1 MGVDHREAERAFRPA
16 RPRVSRLAELIGR
29 IAAADVVWDFVGDDD
44 VAVTGA
50 CLDSRAVQP
59 GDLYIAL
66 PGARAHGAD
75 FAEQAASHG
84 ASAILT
90 DADGRGR
97 AEATGLPVLTA
108 DSVRDVVGRV
118 SAEIY
123 GTRPDAPELL
133 GVTGTNGKTTTTY
146 LVRSLL
152 RALGRS
158 TGLVGTIEI
167 VAGETPIPSVLTT
180 PEAPQLHGLMAR
192 MREAGIG
199 AAAMEVSSHS
209 LDYRRVAGLSYRVAG
224 FTNLTQDHLDL
235 HGSMEDYFATK
246 AKLFAP
252 DVAASAVVTVDD
264 AWGRRLAAERRAA
277 AGADSLWTLETAAG
291 ADRAAGAG
299 SAPDAYDADWR
310 VERVERRGLG
320 HAFELAGPEGRRLR
334 ASTGLPGRFNVS
346 NAALAVLMVLA
357 SGADA
362 AALQRVLDDADPLTI
377 EVPGRMQVIA
387 TAPAAV
393 VDFAHNSD
401 ALERAIE
408 AVRGERGGRV
418 VVVFGA
424 TGDRDAT
431 KRPVMGAV
439 AARQADVVIVTDDD
453 PHGEEPGRIRA
464 EVLAGA
470 REAVAAEGL
479 ATEVI
484 ESAPRAAAIREAVR
498 LAGPED
504 TILIAGRGHETVQE
518 IAGVDHALDDRVELR
533 AALVEAGRDVLAEG
547 ASGRPGR
554 RAEASA
560 TGVETQSAGAERVES
575 TEP

>member
-1 MGVDHREAERAFRPA
+1 MDVDHREAERAFRPA
-16 RPRVSRLAELIGR
+16 HPRASSLAELIGR
-29 IAAADVVWDFVGDDD
+29 LADADVVWDFVGDDD

-75 FAEQAASHG
+75 FAEQAAAHG
-84 ASAILT
+84 AAAILT
-90 DADGRGR
+90 DTDGRGR

-123 GTRPDAPELL
+123 GTEPDAPELL

-152 RALGRS
+152 RALGRT

-167 VAGETPIPSVLTT
+167 VAGETRIPSVLTT
-180 PEAPQLHGLMAR
+180 PEAPQLHGIMAR

-209 LDYRRVAGLSYRVAG
+209 LDYRRVAGLTYRVAG

-235 HGSMEDYFATK
+235 HGSMEDYYSTK
-246 AKLFAP
+246 AELFAP
-252 DVAASAVVTVDD
+252 GTAAVAVVTVDD
-264 AWGRRLAAERRAA
+264 AWGRRLAAERRATC
-277 AGADSLWTLETAAG
+277 GSETLWTLATTDAADG
-291 ADRAAGAG
+291 D
-299 SAPDAYDADWR
+299 DADWR
-310 VERVERRGLG
+310 VEHVERRGLG
-320 HAFELAGPEGRRLR
+320 HAFELVGPAGARLR
-334 ASTGLPGRFNVS
+334 AATGLPGGFNVA

-357 SGADA
+357 SGVEA
-362 AALQRVLDDADPLTI
+362 AELQRVLDDADPLTI

-387 TAPAAV
+387 TEPAAV

-408 AVRGERGGRV
+408 AVRGDGSGRV
-418 VVVFGA
+418 IVVFGA

-439 AARQADVVIVTDDD
+439 AARHADVVVVTDDD
-453 PHGEEPGRIRA
+453 PHGEEPAGIRA

-470 REAVAAEGL
+470 TEAIAAEGL
-479 ATEVI
+479 ATEVV
-484 ESAPRAAAIREAVR
+484 EAAPRAAAIREAVR
-498 LAGPED
+498 LARPED
-504 TILIAGRGHETVQE
+504 TILVAGRGHETVQE
-518 IAGVDHALDDRVELR
+518 IAGVNHALDDRVELR
-533 AALVEAGRDVLAEG
+533 SALVEAGRSVLAGDQG
-547 ASGRPGR
+547 AAPGR
-554 RAEASA
+554 DAEASA
-560 TGVETQSAGAERVES
+560 TGVEKQPAGAERVES